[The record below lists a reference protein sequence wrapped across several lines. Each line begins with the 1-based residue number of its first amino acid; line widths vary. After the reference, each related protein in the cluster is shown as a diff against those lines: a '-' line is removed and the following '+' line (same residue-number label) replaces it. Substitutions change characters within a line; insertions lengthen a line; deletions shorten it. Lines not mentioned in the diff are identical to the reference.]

1 MLQEV
6 SMLVQQNKRKNRNK
20 MLIRAVKTD
29 GALGSFIV

>member
-20 MLIRAVKTD
+20 ILIRDAKTD